1 MIEPQYLI
9 QIGEKYLVIPDEVI
23 DEIRAGEREMIT
35 DFLRS
40 EEWKYES
47 CEDAAEVI
55 DELGHYE
62 DEEIH

>member
-1 MIEPQYLI
+1 MEDRYLI
-9 QIGEKYLVIPDEVI
+9 KLGNDYFEIPDEVI
-23 DEIRAGEREMIT
+23 DDIRSGEREMIT

-40 EEWKYES
+40 DEWKYEC
-47 CEDAAEVI
+47 CEDAADEI